1 MYDNVVTNVQTS
13 DRDTNDFSINI
24 ELHQGSAMS
33 PYLFALLMDEVTR
46 DIQGGIPWCMLFVD
60 DVVLVDGS

>member
-13 DRDTNDFSINI
+13 DRDTHDFSINI

-46 DIQGGIPWCMLFVD
+46 NIQGGIAWCMLFVH